1 MDQQHSSG
9 HVTMPRDFRY
19 AVALEFPD
27 AASEGPKTPINPFPE
42 DVEFPQIPSA
52 PRPRLKV
59 KRRTTSSQLA
69 ASQQFLASVAA
80 ADLAVPSIEE
90 PESDPEDFTM
100 RPFSP
105 EPYQDSLSLQIPRA
119 RAYSDA
125 GPKTP
130 VPTTM
135 ALPSLTPCRYPDW
148 TVGST
153 SSFESTPEDDDD
165 ISRPSTS
172 QSTQTSDSFPS
183 QWSHLSEEDDSECD
197 VESADGKDTLG
208 YFGTA
213 DLDEPTE
220 TLQPSF
226 DTTPKETNP
235 KPPRKKAPWTKPMND
250 HLWSYYSLYLQDP
263 KVTPFRMGKNCIPP
277 EGVCARV
284 AREAIR
290 TWRGSKAQQK
300 STPATGSS
308 AEAGTFMR
316 WPHTQ
321 AATRA
326 QLRELCRQKAAA
338 AAKNHRF
345 LSRSVTPMQSVQT
358 PRVQGG
364 RFATGDMSMSLTLST
379 SEHMQPQGPLAQL
392 TRSSLSIIEALAPPL
407 EPIAIPRGQS
417 NDANQEPERGRLG
430 SPLFGPQP
438 ILSGETEDQEPVQPR
453 SYGPSSSASL
463 AAAIGAITTRKRG
476 QTISHSL
483 SGQSHSRPT
492 TGRLQSPVRLS
503 RSSAPGKRR
512 NTHSQ
517 GGDHRKKTASAPAP
531 DAVTVADPRPQT
543 EQGVSTTTTTRGRRS
558 TEFSST
564 LGHRFDELFIPRS
577 STSTG
582 TDLTAPLPSLPS
594 EPQGGLP
601 NSLSM
606 PAILGLTPLQHIIQP
621 QPQPHQQPQPQAQI
635 TEPNVQPPARL
646 GSPLSFTST
655 SFSGSRH
662 NHSHVRRAGHGH
674 GAHGQS
680 VDLGMLGVGRGPST
694 SSERRSSELQVSTRP
709 EPIRP
714 EASRTNTGSSTASS
728 SSTRSTATSAP
739 SANGSASE
747 TTRGSASGGG
757 GGRMAD
763 LRQRLRE
770 FSRRRG
776 GESGR
781 RRSGSP
787 F

>member
-27 AASEGPKTPINPFPE
+27 SSEAPKTPINLLPE
-42 DVEFPQIPSA
+42 DVDFPQIPSP

-59 KRRTTSSQLA
+59 KRRTISNQLA

-80 ADLAVPSIEE
+80 ADLAIPSIEE

-135 ALPSLTPCRYPDW
+135 ALPTLTPCRYPDW

-183 QWSHLSEEDDSECD
+183 QWSHLSEDDDSDECGL
-197 VESADGKDTLG
+197 ESASLDGKDTLH
-208 YFGTA
+208 YLGTT
-213 DLDEPTE
+213 DLLDFDEPTE
-220 TLQPSF
+220 TLQPSSTT
-226 DTTPKETNP
+226 TTPKEANL
-235 KPPRKKAPWTKPMND
+235 KPNQPRKKAPWTKSMND

-290 TWRGSKAQQK
+290 TWRGSKAQK
-300 STPATGSS
+300 SAAGGS
-308 AEAGTFMR
+308 AEGVGTFMR

-326 QLRELCRQKAAA
+326 QLRELCRQKAAV

-358 PRVQGG
+358 PRAE
-364 RFATGDMSMSLTLST
+364 RPFATGDMSMSLTLST

-392 TRSSLSIIEALAPPL
+392 TRSSLSIFEALAPPL
-407 EPIAIPRGQS
+407 EPIPIPQRQP
-417 NDANQEPERGRLG
+417 NDADQEPERGRLG

-438 ILSGETEDQEPVQPR
+438 ISSGEAGDDQEPAAQPR

-483 SGQSHSRPT
+483 PGQHSRPT

-517 GGDHRKKTASAPAP
+517 GGDHRKKTAPAPAPAP
-531 DAVTVADPRPQT
+531 DSVSVASVADSMPKT
-543 EQGVSTTTTTRGRRS
+543 EEGVTTTTRGRRS

-577 STSTG
+577 TSTG
-582 TDLTAPLPSLPS
+582 TSIEVAPPQQPESLGLPSS
-594 EPQGGLP
+594 I
-601 NSLSM
+601 SM
-606 PAILGLTPLQHIIQP
+606 PAILGFTPLHVTQP
-621 QPQPHQQPQPQAQI
+621 QPQPQL
-635 TEPNVQPPARL
+635 EESNVQPPARL
-646 GSPLSFTST
+646 GSPLSFTSS
-655 SFSGSRH
+655 SFTANR
-662 NHSHVRRAGHGH
+662 HSHVRRPG
-674 GAHGQS
+674 HGQS
-680 VDLGMLGVGRGPST
+680 VDLGMLGRGPSAVMQQAMLNQGQT
-694 SSERRSSELQVSTRP
+694 RSGRRSQESRKSSELQGSRP
-709 EPIRP
+709 EP
-714 EASRTNTGSSTASS
+714 SRAHSSGGSGSGSG
-728 SSTRSTATSAP
+728 
-739 SANGSASE
+739 NGSGSGSE
-747 TTRGSASGGG
+747 TTTGRS
-757 GGRMAD
+757 GRMAD

-776 GESGR
+776 EGGR

>member
-19 AVALEFPD
+19 AVALD
-27 AASEGPKTPINPFPE
+27 SEGPKTPINLFPE
-42 DVEFPQIPSA
+42 DVDFPQIPSPPK
-52 PRPRLKV
+52 PRFKV
-59 KRRTTSSQLA
+59 KRRTPSGQLA

-80 ADLAVPSIEE
+80 ADLAIPSIEE

-135 ALPSLTPCRYPDW
+135 ELPRSTPCRYPDW

-153 SSFESTPEDDDD
+153 SSFESTPEDDDY

-172 QSTQTSDSFPS
+172 QSTQTSGSFPS
-183 QWSHLSEEDDSECD
+183 QWSHLSEEDDSD
-197 VESADGKDTLG
+197 DYDLESADGKDTSHSFDHAELLD
-208 YFGTA
+208 F
-213 DLDEPTE
+213 DEPTE
-220 TLQPSF
+220 TLQPL
-226 DTTPKETNP
+226 DTPPRETST
-235 KPPRKKAPWTKPMND
+235 KTKTRKKAPWTKPMND

-277 EGVCARV
+277 EGVCSRV

-290 TWRGSKAQQK
+290 TWRGSKASQK
-300 STPATGSS
+300 S
-308 AEAGTFMR
+308 AEGVGTFMR

-345 LSRSVTPMQSVQT
+345 LSRSVTPMQQQQSFQT
-358 PRVQGG
+358 PRAE
-364 RFATGDMSMSLTLST
+364 RPFATSDMSMSLTLST

-392 TRSSLSIIEALAPPL
+392 TRSSLSIFEALAPPL
-407 EPIAIPRGQS
+407 EPIPIPQRQS
-417 NDANQEPERGRLG
+417 DQMEEPERGRLG

-438 ILSGETEDQEPVQPR
+438 IPGGEAEDPDSTPQPR

-463 AAAIGAITTRKRG
+463 AAAIGAITTRRRG

-483 SGQSHSRPT
+483 PGQNTRPA

-503 RSSAPGKRR
+503 RSTAPGKRR

-517 GGDHRKKTASAPAP
+517 GGDYRKKSAPAP
-531 DAVTVADPRPQT
+531 GADTGVTADTRP
-543 EQGVSTTTTTRGRRS
+543 TTDEGTATATRGRRS

-564 LGHRFDELFIPRS
+564 IGHRFDELFIPRS
-577 STSTG
+577 TSTG
-582 TDLTAPLPSLPS
+582 TSMTSGVPPVQPS
-594 EPQGGLP
+594 EPLGLGLP
-601 NSLSM
+601 SSISM
-606 PAILGLTPLQHIIQP
+606 PSILGLTPLHLTQP
-621 QPQPHQQPQPQAQI
+621 QSQPTQLEAPS
-635 TEPNVQPPARL
+635 VQPPARL
-646 GSPLSFTST
+646 GSPLSFTS
-655 SFSGSRH
+655 FPASRH
-662 NHSHVRRAGHGH
+662 IRRPG
-674 GAHGQS
+674 HGQS
-680 VDLGMLGVGRGPST
+680 VDLGMLGRGPSSMNT
-694 SSERRSSELQVSTRP
+694 NQGPISSARRSHERNSNEHQGSRP
-709 EPIRP
+709 QPP
-714 EASRTNTGSSTASS
+714 SRTSTGGSTSTTASGSGSGSGSRSGNS
-728 SSTRSTATSAP
+728 SS
-739 SANGSASE
+739 GSE
-747 TTRGSASGGG
+747 TTHR

-776 GESGR
+776 ESGR

>member
-9 HVTMPRDFRY
+9 RVTMPRDFRY
-19 AVALEFPD
+19 AVALELPD
-27 AASEGPKTPINPFPE
+27 ASEGPRTPINLIPE
-42 DVEFPQIPSA
+42 HDGFPQIPSP

-59 KRRTTSSQLA
+59 KRRTTSNQLA

-80 ADLAVPSIEE
+80 ADLAIPSIEE

-130 VPTTM
+130 VPITM
-135 ALPSLTPCRYPDW
+135 ALPALTPRRYPDW
-148 TVGST
+148 TLGST
-153 SSFESTPEDDDD
+153 SSFESTPEEDDDD

-183 QWSHLSEEDDSECD
+183 QWSQLSGDDETDECD
-197 VESADGKDTLG
+197 LEIASLDGKEDTLHD
-208 YFGTA
+208 FGTA
-213 DLDEPTE
+213 GLLDFDEPTE
-220 TLQPSF
+220 TLQPLSTATA
-226 DTTPKETNP
+226 TTPKKANLQS
-235 KPPRKKAPWTKPMND
+235 KLPRKKVPWTKPMND

-290 TWRGSKAQQK
+290 TWRGSKAQR
-300 STPATGSS
+300 STAGGS
-308 AEAGTFMR
+308 AEGAGTFMC

-358 PRVQGG
+358 PRAE
-364 RFATGDMSMSLTLST
+364 RPFATGDMSMSLTLST

-392 TRSSLSIIEALAPPL
+392 TRSSLSIFEALQ
-407 EPIAIPRGQS
+407 PIPIPQRQL
-417 NDANQEPERGRLG
+417 NDVDQEPLRGRLG
-430 SPLFGPQP
+430 SPLFGPFPRSAEQADFDDP
-438 ILSGETEDQEPVQPR
+438 EPAQPR

-483 SGQSHSRPT
+483 PGQHSRPT

-517 GGDHRKKTASAPAP
+517 GGDHRKKTAPAPAP
-531 DAVTVADPRPQT
+531 DSVAAVDSRPKV
-543 EQGVSTTTTTRGRRS
+543 EEGTTTSSTTRGRSS

-564 LGHRFDELFIPRS
+564 LGHRFDDLFIPRS
-577 STSTG
+577 TSTG
-582 TDLTAPLPSLPS
+582 ADLAAAPTPS
-594 EPQGGLP
+594 EPQAQGLP
-601 NSLSM
+601 SSISM
-606 PAILGLTPLQHIIQP
+606 PAILGFTPFHVAPPP
-621 QPQPHQQPQPQAQI
+621 QEESNA
-635 TEPNVQPPARL
+635 QPPARL

-655 SFSGSRH
+655 FSATR
-662 NHSHVRRAGHGH
+662 HSHIRRPG
-674 GAHGQS
+674 HGQS
-680 VDLGMLGVGRGPST
+680 VDLGMLGRGPAAMMQQAMNQGQMRGG
-694 SSERRSSELQVSTRP
+694 RRSQESISELQRP
-709 EPIRP
+709 RP
-714 EASRTNTGSSTASS
+714 EASRTNSTGS
-728 SSTRSTATSAP
+728 
-739 SANGSASE
+739 GSASGSGSGSE
-747 TTRGSASGGG
+747 TTR

-776 GESGR
+776 GEGGR

>member
-9 HVTMPRDFRY
+9 HVTVPRDFCY
-19 AVALEFPD
+19 AVAVEFPD
-27 AASEGPKTPINPFPE
+27 ASEGPKTPINPFPK
-42 DVEFPQIPSA
+42 DVDFPQIPSP

-100 RPFSP
+100 RPFSS

-130 VPTTM
+130 VSTTM
-135 ALPSLTPCRYPDW
+135 ALPPLTPCRYPDW

-183 QWSHLSEEDDSECD
+183 QWSHLSEEDDSDECD
-197 VESADGKDTLG
+197 FESASLDGKDTLH
-208 YFGTA
+208 YFSTT
-213 DLDEPTE
+213 DLVEFGDEPTE

-226 DTTPKETNP
+226 TTTTPKETNP
-235 KPPRKKAPWTKPMND
+235 KPKPSRKKIPWTKPMND

-290 TWRGSKAQQK
+290 TWRGSKAQK
-300 STPATGSS
+300 STVGEI
-308 AEAGTFMR
+308 AEGAGTFMR

-358 PRVQGG
+358 PRAQG

-392 TRSSLSIIEALAPPL
+392 TRSSLSIFEALAPPL
-407 EPIAIPRGQS
+407 EPTPIPQRQPNHVDQG
-417 NDANQEPERGRLG
+417 PERGRLG

-438 ILSGETEDQEPVQPR
+438 MTSGEADDQEPPQPR

-483 SGQSHSRPT
+483 PGQQSRPT
-492 TGRLQSPVRLS
+492 TGRLQSPVRLG

-517 GGDHRKKTASAPAP
+517 GGDHRKKTAPAPAP
-531 DAVTVADPRPQT
+531 DSVASAAVDTRPQT
-543 EQGVSTTTTTRGRRS
+543 EEGATTSTTRGRRS

-577 STSTG
+577 TSTG
-582 TDLTAPLPSLPS
+582 TGADLTHAAPIPS
-594 EPQGGLP
+594 EPQGLP
-601 NSLSM
+601 SSISM
-606 PAILGLTPLQHIIQP
+606 PAILGLTPLHIAQP
-621 QPQPHQQPQPQAQI
+621 QPQPQPQPQSQLEES
-635 TEPNVQPPARL
+635 TVQQPLARL

-655 SFSGSRH
+655 SSFSATRHNH
-662 NHSHVRRAGHGH
+662 NHSHIRRPG
-674 GAHGQS
+674 HGQS
-680 VDLGMLGVGRGPST
+680 VDLGMLGRGPAAVMQQATNQGQTRGGRRSQERK
-694 SSERRSSELQVSTRP
+694 SSEVQGPRP
-709 EPIRP
+709 EP
-714 EASRTNTGSSTASS
+714 SRTNTGSSS
-728 SSTRSTATSAP
+728 
-739 SANGSASE
+739 GS
-747 TTRGSASGGG
+747 GSASGSGSGSGNETETGG
-757 GGRMAD
+757 RSGRMAD

-776 GESGR
+776 ESGR

>member
-19 AVALEFPD
+19 VVALEFPD
-27 AASEGPKTPINPFPE
+27 ASEGPRTPINPFPE
-42 DVEFPQIPSA
+42 DVDFPQIPSP

-105 EPYQDSLSLQIPRA
+105 EPHQDSLSLQIPRA

-135 ALPSLTPCRYPDW
+135 ALPPLTPYRYPDW

-153 SSFESTPEDDDD
+153 SSFESTPEDDDA

-183 QWSHLSEEDDSECD
+183 QWSHLSEDDDTDEYD
-197 VESADGKDTLG
+197 IESASLDGKDTLH
-208 YFGTA
+208 YMGTT
-213 DLDEPTE
+213 DLVDFDEPTE
-220 TLQPSF
+220 TLQSSF
-226 DTTPKETNP
+226 TTTTPKEANLQP
-235 KPPRKKAPWTKPMND
+235 KPSRKKVPWTKPMND

-290 TWRGSKAQQK
+290 TWRGSKAGNSQK
-300 STPATGSS
+300 AGDASGP
-308 AEAGTFMR
+308 GTFMR

-321 AATRA
+321 AATRS

-358 PRVQGG
+358 PRAQG

-392 TRSSLSIIEALAPPL
+392 TRSSLSILEALAPPL
-407 EPIAIPRGQS
+407 EPMPISRGQP
-417 NDANQEPERGRLG
+417 NEADQEPERGRLG

-438 ILSGETEDQEPVQPR
+438 ISSGEAADQEHVQPR

-476 QTISHSL
+476 QTISYSL
-483 SGQSHSRPT
+483 PGQQSRPT

-517 GGDHRKKTASAPAP
+517 GGDHRKKTAPAP
-531 DAVTVADPRPQT
+531 DAAVAAADPRPKT
-543 EQGVSTTTTTRGRRS
+543 EEGGVTTSDTRGRRS

-577 STSTG
+577 TSTG
-582 TDLTAPLPSLPS
+582 TGADVVAPIPS
-594 EPQGGLP
+594 EAQGFP
-601 NSLSM
+601 SSISM
-606 PAILGLTPLQHIIQP
+606 PAILGLTPLLVP
-621 QPQPHQQPQPQAQI
+621 GSQPQAQPQGQVSG
-635 TEPNVQPPARL
+635 ESSVQPPPARL
-646 GSPLSFTST
+646 GSPLSFSS
-655 SFSGSRH
+655 SFTATRH
-662 NHSHVRRAGHGH
+662 NHSHVRRQG
-674 GAHGQS
+674 HGQS
-680 VDLGMLGVGRGPST
+680 VDLGMLGRGPSLSAVMNPNQGQGQGQMGGGGRRSQERK
-694 SSERRSSELQVSTRP
+694 SSEAQGPRP
-709 EPIRP
+709 AEP
-714 EASRTNTGSSTASS
+714 SRTNSSSSSSGSSTGGSGS
-728 SSTRSTATSAP
+728 GNETATGRS
-739 SANGSASE
+739 
-747 TTRGSASGGG
+747 
-757 GGRMAD
+757 GRMAD

-776 GESGR
+776 RGEGGR

-787 F
+787 L

>member
-1 MDQQHSSG
+1 
-9 HVTMPRDFRY
+9 MPRDFRY
-19 AVALEFPD
+19 TVALD
-27 AASEGPKTPINPFPE
+27 SEGPKTPINLFPE
-42 DVEFPQIPSA
+42 DVDFPQIPS
-52 PRPRLKV
+52 PPKPRLKV
-59 KRRTTSSQLA
+59 KRRTPSGQLA

-80 ADLAVPSIEE
+80 ADLAIPSIEE

-105 EPYQDSLSLQIPRA
+105 EPHQDSLSLQIPRA

-135 ALPSLTPCRYPDW
+135 ALPTLTTCRYPDW

-153 SSFESTPEDDDD
+153 SSFESTPEDDED

-172 QSTQTSDSFPS
+172 QSTQTSGSFPS
-183 QWSHLSEEDDSECD
+183 QWSHLSEEDDSDEYD
-197 VESADGKDTLG
+197 LESADGKDTSHS
-208 YFGTA
+208 FDAA
-213 DLDEPTE
+213 DLLDFDEPTE
-220 TLQPSF
+220 TLQPL
-226 DTTPKETNP
+226 DATPKETNF
-235 KPPRKKAPWTKPMND
+235 KSKPRKKAPWTKPMDD

-290 TWRGSKAQQK
+290 TWRGSKASQK
-300 STPATGSS
+300 S
-308 AEAGTFMR
+308 AEGTGTFMR

-345 LSRSVTPMQSVQT
+345 LSRSVTPMQQQQSFQT
-358 PRVQGG
+358 PRAAQE
-364 RFATGDMSMSLTLST
+364 RSFATGDMSMSLTLST

-392 TRSSLSIIEALAPPL
+392 TRSSLSIFEALAPPL
-407 EPIAIPRGQS
+407 EPIPIPQRQS
-417 NDANQEPERGRLG
+417 DQTEQEPERGRLG
-430 SPLFGPQP
+430 SPLFGHF
-438 ILSGETEDQEPVQPR
+438 SGSNAETEDQESTPQPR

-463 AAAIGAITTRKRG
+463 AAAIGTITTRRRG

-483 SGQSHSRPT
+483 PGQHSRPA
-492 TGRLQSPVRLS
+492 TGRLQSPARLS

-517 GGDHRKKTASAPAP
+517 GGDYKKKSTPAP
-531 DAVTVADPRPQT
+531 DATA
-543 EQGVSTTTTTRGRRS
+543 STTDTRPTTEEGVATTSTTRGRRS

-564 LGHRFDELFIPRS
+564 IGHRFDELFIPRS
-577 STSTG
+577 TSTG
-582 TDLTAPLPSLPS
+582 TDLPAPIAVELQGLPS
-594 EPQGGLP
+594 
-601 NSLSM
+601 SLGM
-606 PAILGLTPLQHIIQP
+606 PAILGLTPLHLTQP
-621 QPQPHQQPQPQAQI
+621 QPQPQTQPQQEGAS
-635 TEPNVQPPARL
+635 VQPPARL
-646 GSPLSFTST
+646 GSPLSFTS
-655 SFSGSRH
+655 FPASRH
-662 NHSHVRRAGHGH
+662 IRRPG
-674 GAHGQS
+674 HGQS
-680 VDLGMLGVGRGPST
+680 VDLGMLGRGPSASAMAQAMNQT
-694 SSERRSSELQVSTRP
+694 HGGRRSQERKSSEQQGSRPQPPSRTSTGGSTSTNASGSGTESTR
-709 EPIRP
+709 
-714 EASRTNTGSSTASS
+714 
-728 SSTRSTATSAP
+728 
-739 SANGSASE
+739 
-747 TTRGSASGGG
+747 

-776 GESGR
+776 ETGR